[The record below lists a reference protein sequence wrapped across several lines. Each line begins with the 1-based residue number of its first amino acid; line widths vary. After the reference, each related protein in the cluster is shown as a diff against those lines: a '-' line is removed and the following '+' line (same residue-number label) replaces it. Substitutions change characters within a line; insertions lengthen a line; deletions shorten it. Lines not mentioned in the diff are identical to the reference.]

1 MTKSFHPTGQDEEVD
16 DALEDLRRG
25 LDELR
30 EMEHT
35 TEWPDVEIEA
45 ELVEQDED
53 MTPILASTATV
64 APSIPVS
71 LAEEKKVALQPKDKQ
86 SEIPF
91 PEKMDVSS
99 PSKPVLTSPKGEDD
113 EDDEDDE
120 GLLELDVSSPNKPVL
135 TSPKDE
141 DDEDDEGLLEL
152 PGESSLKVFMISSI
166 LRTSTC

>member
-16 DALEDLRRG
+16 DALEELRRG

-53 MTPILASTATV
+53 MTPILASTSTV
-64 APSIPVS
+64 APFILVS
-71 LAEEKKVALQPKDKQ
+71 PAEEKKVAFQPKDKQ

-99 PSKPVLTSPKGEDD
+99 PS
-113 EDDEDDE
+113 
-120 GLLELDVSSPNKPVL
+120 KPVL

>member
-113 EDDEDDE
+113 EDDE

-166 LRTSTC
+166 SRTSTC